1 MKELGLGKIPRRLII
16 IGLLGIV
23 LVLGYYNIRPLFYTP
38 SYPEDLQ
45 IVFKYGVNTRNI
57 LNTSAGTY
65 TKDLIQDPPITTELT
80 LTKRELDTI
89 WSLIQENGFYTLEEQ
104 SWARSHSIAPEYKY
118 NLIVQAKG
126 YPDTEITMTDLY
138 HSYKPNE
145 EAFFNI
151 TKKIVSIIESKP
163 EYKAL
168 PKPRGGYA

>member
-1 MKELGLGKIPRRLII
+1 MKIRRDIILG
-16 IGLLGIV
+16 V
-23 LVLGYYNIRPLFYTP
+23 LVGVVLILGYYTIRPLFYTP
-38 SYPEDLQ
+38 VYPEDFEF
-45 IVFKYGVNTRNI
+45 VFKYGVNTRNI

-65 TKDLIQDPPITTELT
+65 TKDLILDPPVTTKLT
-80 LTKRELDTI
+80 LTERELDTI

-118 NLIVQAKG
+118 TLIVQANG
-126 YPDTEITMTDLY
+126 NPDTEITMTDLY

-168 PKPRGGYA
+168 PEPRGGYA